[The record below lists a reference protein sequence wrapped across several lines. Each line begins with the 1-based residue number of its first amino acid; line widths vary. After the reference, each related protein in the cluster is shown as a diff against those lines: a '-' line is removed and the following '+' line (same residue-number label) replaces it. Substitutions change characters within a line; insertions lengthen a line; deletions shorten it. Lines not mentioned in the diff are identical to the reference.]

1 MKSLPITIGFGDLLR
16 RIVVFE
22 KVYPLV
28 RVAAALGMTVR
39 NFCAKLRNGTRFD
52 PDDVAIL
59 LRVIDDERL
68 RGWLFAGSGL
78 LLVKHPVIKSD
89 GSDMTLPRRTVACAM
104 EAMSAICDLAHAVEL
119 SMLGRQQ
126 VATIEEHL
134 DRAQSGLMSIKLHL
148 APYPADQGAGD
159 DAGPREDFAHLV
171 RRALMTDRGIRTRE
185 LALALNLSYSAL
197 QARMAARTGFAPAEL
212 RQLFRMFPE
221 PRLADYLLTGTPYTA
236 ILRPA
241 VLDLRM
247 DYSPIRT
254 GLVSMREVV
263 TFLQALLS
271 TEGRPDSSLRAALD
285 RHLDEAVRQMAAL
298 RWTLTHIGRPDA
310 PQTAGIPFRAQDPVA
325 AAQGPVGMCPEP
337 A

>member
-1 MKSLPITIGFGDLLR
+1 MKSLPINIGFGDLLR

-28 RVAAALGMTVR
+28 RVSAALGMTVR

-52 PDDVAIL
+52 PDDVSIL

-78 LLVKHPVIKSD
+78 LLVRHPAMTSD
-89 GSDMTLPRRTVACAM
+89 GSDMTLPRRTAACAM
-104 EAMSAICDLAHAVEL
+104 EAMSAICDLAQAVEL

-148 APYPADQGAGD
+148 ARHPADQGAADNG
-159 DAGPREDFAHLV
+159 GPREDFSHLV
-171 RRALMTDRGIRTRE
+171 RRVLMTDRGVRTRE

-212 RQLFRMFPE
+212 RQLFRMFPD

-263 TFLQALLS
+263 TFLQELLS
-271 TEGRPDSSLRAALD
+271 TEGRPDSSLCAALD

-310 PQTAGIPFRAQDPVA
+310 SQAAAIPFRAQDPVS
-325 AAQGPVGMCPEP
+325 AQGLIGMRPGP